1 MEVIMD
7 DTQMHMDPYV
17 HNTFW
22 HEDQICITFQLSHT
36 IPSIVLVPH
45 EAAAA
50 HEGGEGETAQEK
62 QGTAPPTFIKTD
74 AIAALNLQGLNSFL
88 AEKYSLSSYKVA
100 DTLQHEG
107 SAVAVAH
114 VVDDFN

>member
-7 DTQMHMDPYV
+7 DTQMHRDPYV

-50 HEGGEGETAQEK
+50 DEGTGSQSAQCCGYFG
-62 QGTAPPTFIKTD
+62 GTPGQST
-74 AIAALNLQGLNSFL
+74 
-88 AEKYSLSSYKVA
+88 
-100 DTLQHEG
+100 
-107 SAVAVAH
+107 
-114 VVDDFN
+114 